1 MSFAAFKV
9 LPIDP
14 TRTQREGTVASTAA
28 TVAGSAF
35 VVIVESVPD
44 DLASTS
50 TCQEVVDLMVD
61 AIVCACA
68 DTIARACTDAHAQ
81 AAADSG
87 KAKAKGK
94 AKGNVVVPFV
104 RKEDI
109 VRSVA
114 PTPFFFG
121 SSLTFA
127 RLTYLTLV
135 GDDFSLAE
143 VQKMT
148 SMYTKMEYGVEW
160 LLWLG

>member
-1 MSFAAFKV
+1 MAFKA

-14 TRTQREGTVASTAA
+14 TRTRRKGTVASTAA
-28 TVAGSAF
+28 AAAGSAF
-35 VVIVESVPD
+35 VVVVESVLD
-44 DLASTS
+44 DLASMS
-50 TCQEVVDLMVD
+50 TCQEVVDLLVN
-61 AIVCACA
+61 AIICACANTIAYACA
-68 DTIARACTDAHAQ
+68 DTHAQ
-81 AAADSG
+81 ATADSG

-94 AKGNVVVPFV
+94 AKGDVVVPFV
-104 RKEDI
+104 QKEDI

-127 RLTYLTLV
+127 WLTYLTLV

-148 SMYTKMEYGVEW
+148 SMYIKMEYGVEW
-160 LLWLG
+160 LLWLC